1 MDWSCLV
8 PSLVPDTRHYPGRG
22 TKGRLNNPSS
32 MAHLEGN
39 SESASQRTSDRP
51 LREMPLRLPRA
62 TPEPTQ
68 RERPAPQTSLAPA
81 QCARS
86 RQEARQAPSGAR
98 EQRRRSFSRQSPK
111 SSEHGRMR
119 AAPEDKAKA
128 PLPKQRGLHTG
139 ISRKSSVSDYL
150 MILVTR
156 PEPTVRPPSRMAKPR
171 PSSMA
176 MGWISSTL
184 ISVLSPG
191 MTISVPSGSVITP
204 VTSVVRK

>member
-39 SESASQRTSDRP
+39 SESGSDGHSRAPVPRTWERRRIRSRSTCEGGAAEAATAVG
-51 LREMPLRLPRA
+51 RAIAAVKPRA
-62 TPEPTQ
+62 AHSQPPEDY
-68 RERPAPQTSLAPA
+68 
-81 QCARS
+81 ARDS
-86 RQEARQAPSGAR
+86 WGPW
-98 EQRRRSFSRQSPK
+98 SPPL
-111 SSEHGRMR
+111 
-119 AAPEDKAKA
+119 PEDKAKDKAKA

-139 ISRKSSVSDYL
+139 ISRRSAVSDYL

-191 MTISVPSGSVITP
+191 MTISVPSGRVITP

>member
-1 MDWSCLV
+1 MKPREGRGGRGPRGLQFMS
-8 PSLVPDTRHYPGRG
+8 PRRRTPGR
-22 TKGRLNNPSS
+22 
-32 MAHLEGN
+32 
-39 SESASQRTSDRP
+39 QRTQSG
-51 LREMPLRLPRA
+51 
-62 TPEPTQ
+62 TQ
-68 RERPAPQTSLAPA
+68 RLQ
-81 QCARS
+81 
-86 RQEARQAPSGAR
+86 G
-98 EQRRRSFSRQSPK
+98 SFP
-111 SSEHGRMR
+111 
-119 AAPEDKAKA
+119 PEDKAKA

-191 MTISVPSGSVITP
+191 MTISVPSGRVITP